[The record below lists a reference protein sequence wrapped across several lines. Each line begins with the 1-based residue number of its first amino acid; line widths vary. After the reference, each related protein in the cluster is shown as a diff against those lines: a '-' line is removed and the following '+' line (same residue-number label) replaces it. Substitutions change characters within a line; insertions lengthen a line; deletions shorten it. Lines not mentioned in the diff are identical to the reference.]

1 MNKYAIDQ
9 YGREINYLRISIT
22 DKCNLR
28 CRYCM
33 PAEGVDDKSHYDILR
48 YEEIR
53 DIVEVAAGLNIRKV
67 RITGGEPLV
76 RPGVE
81 KLVELISGIEG
92 IETVSLTTNGTL
104 FAKKAEVLKKAGLTG
119 VNISLDTLD
128 RDKFVEI
135 TRRDELSNVMAG
147 LEAALKYNYSPVK
160 INTVVMKGFNDDELF
175 DFINLTKKQP
185 LHVRFIELMPL
196 GEADKDN
203 ESYISLTEIKKKI
216 EETVELIPATVQS
229 NGPAVYFKLPHAA
242 GTLGFITPISATFC
256 SDCNKLRLTAD
267 GKIKPC
273 LFSAREISL
282 KNGSGDNLSKEIV
295 RQKLLEAVKIKP
307 FSHQAQADT
316 GRNMYQIGG

>member
-1 MNKYAIDQ
+1 MSKDTIDQ

-53 DIVEVAAGLNIRKV
+53 DIVEVAADLNITKV

-81 KLVELISGIEG
+81 NLVELISGIEG
-92 IETVSLTTNGTL
+92 IEDISLTTNGTL
-104 FAKKAEVLKKAGLTG
+104 FAKKAEVLKNAGMTG

-128 RDKFVEI
+128 REKFLQI
-135 TRRDELSNVMAG
+135 TRRDELSSVMEG
-147 LEAALKYNYSPVK
+147 VEAALKYNYNPVK
-160 INTVVMKGFNDDELF
+160 INTVIMRGLNNDELF
-175 DFINLTKKQP
+175 DFINLTKKQS

-196 GEADKDN
+196 GEADRDN
-203 ESYISLTEIKKKI
+203 ESYISLAKIKEKI
-216 EETVELIPATVQS
+216 EEKVELIPATVKS
-229 NGPAVYFKLPHAA
+229 SGPAVYYKLPHAA
-242 GTLGFITPISATFC
+242 GTLGFITPISAAFC
-256 SDCNKLRLTAD
+256 GDCNKLRLTAD

-273 LFSAREISL
+273 LFSDKEISL
-282 KNGSGDNLSKEIV
+282 NTGTGDNLSKEIIHD
-295 RQKLLEAVKIKP
+295 KLLEAVRSKP
-307 FSHQAQADT
+307 FSHQAQAET
-316 GRNMYQIGG
+316 RRNMYQIGG